1 MPIRIT
7 SKSFRDVFNNSLT
20 YLKGNVGD
28 PIQSSFTIEESIA
41 VNSEDNNTLQNSVL
55 QNIITWVGG
64 NFEDEGF
71 RAGQTIT
78 ITTYTISTGVYLAQT
93 TTTILWVIDN
103 QMKVS
108 STLSSWYTFPDE
120 AVSIFTTS
128 SREGL
133 KLDVYNVANGT
144 QGS

>member
-7 SKSFRDVFNNSLT
+7 NKSFRDVFNNSLT
-20 YLKGNVGD
+20 YVKGNVGD

-93 TTTILWVIDN
+93 TTTIDWVIDN
-103 QMKVS
+103 QMKVA
-108 STLSSWYTFPDE
+108 STLSSW
-120 AVSIFTTS
+120 
-128 SREGL
+128 
-133 KLDVYNVANGT
+133 
-144 QGS
+144 